1 MVELSNKRDLFD
13 FARQLHT
20 WGANVTAIQFGS
32 KRPAHKWRHW
42 QQARQTSSEL
52 TGLPWGRAAAVGV
65 VDDYAGWHNFDFDDC
80 PSFDPVSLVLAEL
93 HLPATYPWVIRT
105 GSGWR
110 VSVRCLDDLPAA
122 ILTTKTGTGGGLGV
136 FTFAPKRIGDF
147 DHLELRW
154 RKCQTILAGQH
165 PSGRAYSFAHDL
177 PIHPP
182 TAVLLGRVLQATLAV
197 GKLPQHKTQPQ
208 EQSTTHHKLLNTSG
222 LGTSDPP
229 LRDAQSRSRPGRSAA
244 WAAAVLF
251 GELDALSQAQA
262 GQRNITLNRTA
273 FALGRLVGAHLLDR
287 ADVET
292 QLETTA
298 LSLGL
303 DPIEIRYT
311 IKSGLDVGE
320 AQPRNAPCFARKT
333 R

>member
-1 MVELSNKRDLFD
+1 MIDGVS
-13 FARQLHT
+13 
-20 WGANVTAIQFGS
+20 G
-32 KRPAHKWRHW
+32 WR
-42 QQARQTSSEL
+42 S
-52 TGLPWGRAAAVGV
+52 
-65 VDDYAGWHNFDFDDC
+65 FDFDDC
-80 PSFDPVSLVLAEL
+80 PAYPSTGRTSDPVSLVIAEL
-93 HLPATYPWVIRT
+93 GLPATYPWVIRT
-105 GSGWR
+105 NSGWR

-122 ILTTKTGTGGGLGV
+122 IFTTQTGAGGGSGV
-136 FTFAPKRIGDF
+136 FTFAPKRAGDF

-197 GKLPQHKTQPQ
+197 GQLPQHEIQPK
-208 EQSTTHHKLLNTSG
+208 EQSTTRHKLPNTPG
-222 LGTSDPP
+222 LATSNLP
-229 LRDAQSRSRPGRSAA
+229 LRDAQSSTRPGRSAA

-251 GELDALSQAQA
+251 GELDALSHAQT
-262 GQRNITLNRTA
+262 GQRNIALNRTA
-273 FALGRLVGAHLLDR
+273 FALGRLIGARLLDR
-287 ADVET
+287 TDVEAH
-292 QLETTA
+292 LETTA
-298 LSLGL
+298 LDLGL
-303 DPIEIRYT
+303 DPIEIRDT

>member
-20 WGANVTAIQFGS
+20 WGANVTAIEAGT
-32 KRPAHKWRHW
+32 KRPAHKWKHW
-42 QQARQTSSEL
+42 QTARQTSSEL
-52 TGLPWGRAAAVGV
+52 SGLPWGRAIAIGVIDGVG
-65 VDDYAGWHNFDFDDC
+65 GWRNFDFDDC
-80 PSFDPVSLVLAEL
+80 PTYPSTGRTSDPVSLVLAEL
-93 HLPATYPWVIRT
+93 GLPATYPWVIRT
-105 GSGWR
+105 DSGWR

-136 FTFAPKRIGDF
+136 FTFAPKRAGDF

-197 GKLPQHKTQPQ
+197 GQLPQHEIQPQ
-208 EQSTTHHKLLNTSG
+208 EQSTTRHKLPNTPG
-222 LGTSDPP
+222 LATSN
-229 LRDAQSRSRPGRSAA
+229 RTRPGRSAA

-251 GELDALSQAQA
+251 GELDALSHAQT
-262 GQRNITLNRTA
+262 GQRNIALNRTA
-273 FALGRLVGAHLLDR
+273 FALGRLIGARLLDR
-287 ADVET
+287 TDVED
-292 QLETTA
+292 A
-298 LSLGL
+298 
-303 DPIEIRYT
+303 
-311 IKSGLDVGE
+311 SGNHRPG
-320 AQPRNAPCFARKT
+320 PGFGPH
-333 R
+333 